1 MIDHL
6 RLKVF
11 CGYLSLQLFKQ
22 ISGKLNTNI
31 LTTVTPSFGITLFGT
46 KSRNTGHGK
55 ALLMGY
61 DGTGRLNV
69 SKKTALNSK

>member
-1 MIDHL
+1 
-6 RLKVF
+6 
-11 CGYLSLQLFKQ
+11 
-22 ISGKLNTNI
+22 
-31 LTTVTPSFGITLFGT
+31 LTTATPSFGITLFGT
-46 KSRNTGHGK
+46 KSRNKGHGK